1 MERVEQFQ
9 SIKVGHCT
17 LSSVLR
23 SVTFDFMLHK
33 TSDKVRILIDEV
45 VRKIAQKCEVH
56 IYGES

>member
-9 SIKVGHCT
+9 SIKVVHCT

-23 SVTFDFMLHK
+23 SVTFDFMLH
-33 TSDKVRILIDEV
+33 TTFHKVRMLIDEV
-45 VRKIAQKCEVH
+45 VCEIAQNCEVH

>member
-17 LSSVLR
+17 LSIVLR
-23 SVTFDFMLHK
+23 SVTFDFMLHTTFHK
-33 TSDKVRILIDEV
+33 LRILRDEV
-45 VRKIAQKCEVH
+45 VRKIALKCEVH